1 MRTRVSMGTGSVG
14 NIKGMKGLK
23 GIISVFGMVAVMLGG
38 WVSVAQAQLSN
49 SPLHPP
55 SPTATPPIWPTWQG
69 VQNGGAPLY
78 IPAPRYPE
86 DSRNPTLDNRAPTLR
101 SATPELYD
109 STQRQGSPPE
119 DGAFG
124 TGMRR
129 SEGLRAPGLAEPGRL
144 LRR

>member
-1 MRTRVSMGTGSVG
+1 MILEDLHDRDEASAVAHKVLGALTKPLTLEKQEFAVTASA
-14 NIKGMKGLK
+14 GLT
-23 GIISVFGMVAVMLGG
+23 V
-38 WVSVAQAQLSN
+38 
-49 SPLHPP
+49 
-55 SPTATPPIWPTWQG
+55 
-69 VQNGGAPLY
+69 
-78 IPAPRYPE
+78 YPE